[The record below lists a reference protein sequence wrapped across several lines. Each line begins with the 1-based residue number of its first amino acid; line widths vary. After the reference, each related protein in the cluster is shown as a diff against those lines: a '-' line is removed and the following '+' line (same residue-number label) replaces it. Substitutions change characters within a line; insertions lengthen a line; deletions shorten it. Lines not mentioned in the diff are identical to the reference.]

1 MEALKLSIVQDK
13 ISTSQREEVLSYL
26 KLALKKDNL
35 FIKVRNSLKKTNQ
48 YYTEF
53 FSEEVK
59 KIFNL
64 EIDPDATREMLEIAI
79 ISVARDYYFQK
90 VKSDTFELLKNG
102 FSREDVEKIL
112 RNKFNQE
119 LSWQDIGHAVEY
131 GAHDLRSFR
140 KRRER

>member
-53 FSEEVK
+53 FAEEIK

-64 EIDPDATREMLEIAI
+64 EIDSDAIREMLEIAI

-90 VKSDTFELLKNG
+90 VKSDAFELLKNG

>member
-26 KLALKKDNL
+26 KLALKKENL
-35 FIKVRNSLKKTNQ
+35 FIKVRESLKRANQ
-48 YYTEF
+48 HYIDFFTE
-53 FSEEVK
+53 ETK
-59 KIFNL
+59 KIFFL
-64 EIDPDATREMLEIAI
+64 EIDPDSMKELLEIAI
-79 ISVARDYYFQK
+79 LAVARDYYFQK
-90 VKSDTFELLKNG
+90 VKSDAFELLKNG

-112 RNKFNQE
+112 RDKFSHE
-119 LSWQDIGHAVEY
+119 LSWHDVSLAVEY

>member
-13 ISTSQREEVLSYL
+13 ISTNQREEVLSYL
-26 KLALKKDNL
+26 KLALKKENL
-35 FIKVRNSLKKTNQ
+35 FIKVRESLKRANQ
-48 YYTEF
+48 HYIDFFTE
-53 FSEEVK
+53 ETK
-59 KIFNL
+59 KIFFL
-64 EIDPDATREMLEIAI
+64 EIDPDSMKELLEIAI
-79 ISVARDYYFQK
+79 LAVARDYYFQK
-90 VKSDTFELLKNG
+90 VKSDAFDLLKNG

>member
-1 MEALKLSIVQDK
+1 MKKSTRKGENMEALKLLLIQDK
-13 ISTSQREEVLSYL
+13 ISPSRREEVLSYL

-48 YYTEF
+48 YYAEF
-53 FSEEVK
+53 FAEEIK

-90 VKSDTFELLKNG
+90 VKSDAFDLLKNG

-112 RNKFNQE
+112 RERFSQE
-119 LSWQDIGHAVEY
+119 LS
-131 GAHDLRSFR
+131 
-140 KRRER
+140 